1 MSPLLY
7 QYQNERVYV
16 YTLLIY
22 YNGNKEWEGWII
34 LRCTNKSTHQR
45 IVRREPE
52 WQWSGIRD
60 KDKEEST
67 FEAPLISEFS
77 AESQTDSEVVNP
89 KRKEKQPLIN
99 KTPKFESDSEVVN
112 PKRKTKLFLINETQE
127 DDRFV
132 IDKECDIVIE

>member
-1 MSPLLY
+1 M
-7 QYQNERVYV
+7 
-16 YTLLIY
+16 
-22 YNGNKEWEGWII
+22 
-34 LRCTNKSTHQR
+34 
-45 IVRREPE
+45 
-52 WQWSGIRD
+52 
-60 KDKEEST
+60 
-67 FEAPLISEFS
+67 ISEFS

-132 IDKECDIVIE
+132 IDKEYDIVIE